1 MRIHLVLLAL
11 AALVACAHGYCW
23 QVGYNPGFT
32 GPPKVEQVA
41 INEVRISWEGIVTH
55 RDCADQFLVKYWPRT
70 SPNAYETS
78 ELVPPDVSYMQ
89 VKVTPKVTYQFQAVA
104 REDKGLV
111 GGIDWNKS
119 PIVDFK
125 TSRVNEE
132 VPKLVQPIV
141 TISPKIKDVG
151 AYSNGSPNELSVQA
165 IKEAGQDPPPGHDS
179 IKIAGM
185 PLFGFVGMVI
195 ASLLCLVILIGV
207 LYQCATAKRKNKALD
222 DVEEDEDDVEDD
234 GAHETNR
241 GDSLDLEKQEKEALK
256 SNPK

>member
-1 MRIHLVLLAL
+1 MSPRRASGAVEMIHIS
-11 AALVACAHGYCW
+11 
-23 QVGYNPGFT
+23 
-32 GPPKVEQVA
+32 EQ
-41 INEVRISWEGIVTH
+41 
-55 RDCADQFLVKYWPRT
+55 K
-70 SPNAYETS
+70 
-78 ELVPPDVSYMQ
+78 
-89 VKVTPKVTYQFQAVA
+89 
-104 REDKGLV
+104 
-111 GGIDWNKS
+111 KS
-119 PIVDFK
+119 A
-125 TSRVNEE
+125 
-132 VPKLVQPIV
+132 V

-179 IKIAGM
+179 IKVAGM